1 MRSLSNET
9 KTALSTPVREFKARV
24 EVHRNSTLIGT
35 YTQADAIQKA
45 VIERIAEDGRFFG
58 IGVCQKLKLTLVDK
72 DRTFEIK
79 KNDKLRISI
88 GISSS
93 SAVSETSAIA
103 GKAIVGKAIVGTG
116 EIQKVIDY
124 IEFPSF
130 YVEEVVYDDVSK
142 QVSIEAYDVI
152 NKLKYYTVDDLGLTP
167 PYSNK
172 SFMLACA
179 QKVGTVISMSDSYS
193 TNYTKGGNFYGNEN
207 LRTAFDAA
215 AESAGCVYYVN
226 DNDIIKEEAKAS
238 KKKGKPFSAAAAA
251 AGCSDCPDEE
261 EREPLDPM
269 FVDIQQHWNDK
280 CEESG
285 SAMRRLTIVTKN
297 RQLLIMQRVK
307 EHGGDAA
314 VVYRAIDNAMKS
326 DVLNGRKGSGWV
338 ANFDWMMKQDN
349 FANVLEGVYND
360 ENKKPQTSN
369 AKSCNT
375 DPSLDEAI
383 KEAVEAK
390 EETPEDKQRKLALS
404 YIERVEREPN
414 NGRLN
419 GLLRMM
425 QKNGTLEKLGIEWKP
440 KAV

>member
-1 MRSLSNET
+1 MEKSFILYASYYDILSGLNDEKLGKLLRALFLYNREEEVERLPPDIQMAFSFIKRDMDANRLKYKET
-9 KTALSTPVREFKARV
+9 CERRRESANKRWGK
-24 EVHRNSTLIGT
+24 E
-35 YTQADAIQKA
+35 K
-45 VIERIAEDGRFFG
+45 EAEDDANNAN
-58 IGVCQKLKLTLVDK
+58 VCKSMQTMQKHA
-72 DRTFEIK
+72 
-79 KNDKLRISI
+79 N
-88 GISSS
+88 GC
-93 SAVSETSAIA
+93 
-103 GKAIVGKAIVGTG
+103 
-116 EIQKVIDY
+116 
-124 IEFPSF
+124 
-130 YVEEVVYDDVSK
+130 
-142 QVSIEAYDVI
+142 
-152 NKLKYYTVDDLGLTP
+152 
-167 PYSNK
+167 K
-172 SFMLACA
+172 SMH
-179 QKVGTVISMSDSYS
+179 
-193 TNYTKGGNFYGNEN
+193 
-207 LRTAFDAA
+207 
-215 AESAGCVYYVN
+215 N
-226 DNDIIKEEAKAS
+226 DNDDDIIKEEAKAS

-425 QKNGTLEKLGIEWKP
+425 QKNGTLERLGIEWKP

>member
-1 MRSLSNET
+1 MR
-9 KTALSTPVREFKARV
+9 ALFLYNRE
-24 EVHRNSTLIGT
+24 
-35 YTQADAIQKA
+35 
-45 VIERIAEDGRFFG
+45 
-58 IGVCQKLKLTLVDK
+58 
-72 DRTFEIK
+72 
-79 KNDKLRISI
+79 
-88 GISSS
+88 
-93 SAVSETSAIA
+93 
-103 GKAIVGKAIVGTG
+103 
-116 EIQKVIDY
+116 
-124 IEFPSF
+124 
-130 YVEEVVYDDVSK
+130 EEVERLPPDIQMAFSFIKRDMD
-142 QVSIEAYDVI
+142 A
-152 NKLKYYTVDDLGLTP
+152 NRLKYKET
-167 PYSNK
+167 
-172 SFMLACA
+172 C
-179 QKVGTVISMSDSYS
+179 
-193 TNYTKGGNFYGNEN
+193 E
-207 LRTAFDAA
+207 RRR
-215 AESAGCVYYVN
+215 ESANKRWGKEKEAADDANNANNANVCKSMQTMQKHANGCKSMHNDN

-238 KKKGKPFSAAAAA
+238 KKKSKPFSAAAAA

-369 AKSCNT
+369 GKSCNT

>member
-1 MRSLSNET
+1 MEKSFILYASYYDILSGLNDEKLGKLLRALFLYNREEEVERLPPDIQMAFSFIKRDMDANRLKYKET
-9 KTALSTPVREFKARV
+9 CERRRESANKRWGK
-24 EVHRNSTLIGT
+24 E
-35 YTQADAIQKA
+35 K
-45 VIERIAEDGRFFG
+45 EAEDDANNAN
-58 IGVCQKLKLTLVDK
+58 VCKSMQTMQKHA
-72 DRTFEIK
+72 
-79 KNDKLRISI
+79 N
-88 GISSS
+88 GC
-93 SAVSETSAIA
+93 
-103 GKAIVGKAIVGTG
+103 
-116 EIQKVIDY
+116 
-124 IEFPSF
+124 
-130 YVEEVVYDDVSK
+130 
-142 QVSIEAYDVI
+142 
-152 NKLKYYTVDDLGLTP
+152 
-167 PYSNK
+167 K
-172 SFMLACA
+172 SMH
-179 QKVGTVISMSDSYS
+179 
-193 TNYTKGGNFYGNEN
+193 
-207 LRTAFDAA
+207 
-215 AESAGCVYYVN
+215 N
-226 DNDIIKEEAKAS
+226 DNDDDIIKEEAKAS

-326 DVLNGRKGSGWV
+326 DVPNGRKGSGWA

>member
-1 MRSLSNET
+1 MEKSFILYASYYDILSGLNDE
-9 KTALSTPVREFKARV
+9 KLGKLLRALFLYNRE
-24 EVHRNSTLIGT
+24 
-35 YTQADAIQKA
+35 
-45 VIERIAEDGRFFG
+45 
-58 IGVCQKLKLTLVDK
+58 
-72 DRTFEIK
+72 
-79 KNDKLRISI
+79 
-88 GISSS
+88 
-93 SAVSETSAIA
+93 
-103 GKAIVGKAIVGTG
+103 
-116 EIQKVIDY
+116 
-124 IEFPSF
+124 
-130 YVEEVVYDDVSK
+130 EEVERLPPDIQMAFSFIKRDMD
-142 QVSIEAYDVI
+142 A
-152 NKLKYYTVDDLGLTP
+152 NRLKYKET
-167 PYSNK
+167 
-172 SFMLACA
+172 C
-179 QKVGTVISMSDSYS
+179 
-193 TNYTKGGNFYGNEN
+193 E
-207 LRTAFDAA
+207 RRR
-215 AESAGCVYYVN
+215 ESANKRWGKEKETEDDANNANNANVCKSMQTMQKHANGCKSMHNDN

-269 FVDIQQHWNDK
+269 FVD
-280 CEESG
+280 
-285 SAMRRLTIVTKN
+285 IVTKN

>member
-1 MRSLSNET
+1 MEKSFILYASYYDILSGLNDE
-9 KTALSTPVREFKARV
+9 KLGKLLRALFLYNRE
-24 EVHRNSTLIGT
+24 
-35 YTQADAIQKA
+35 
-45 VIERIAEDGRFFG
+45 
-58 IGVCQKLKLTLVDK
+58 
-72 DRTFEIK
+72 
-79 KNDKLRISI
+79 
-88 GISSS
+88 
-93 SAVSETSAIA
+93 
-103 GKAIVGKAIVGTG
+103 
-116 EIQKVIDY
+116 
-124 IEFPSF
+124 
-130 YVEEVVYDDVSK
+130 EEVERLPPDIQMAFSFIKRDMD
-142 QVSIEAYDVI
+142 A
-152 NKLKYYTVDDLGLTP
+152 NRLKYKET
-167 PYSNK
+167 
-172 SFMLACA
+172 C
-179 QKVGTVISMSDSYS
+179 
-193 TNYTKGGNFYGNEN
+193 E
-207 LRTAFDAA
+207 RRR
-215 AESAGCVYYVN
+215 ESANKRWGKEKEAEGDANNANNANVCKSMQTMQKHANGCKSMHNDN

-369 AKSCNT
+369 GKSCNT

>member
-1 MRSLSNET
+1 MEKSFILYASYYDILSGLNDEKLGKLLRALFLYNREEEVERLPPDIQMAFSFIKRDMDANRLKYKET
-9 KTALSTPVREFKARV
+9 CERRRESANKRWGK
-24 EVHRNSTLIGT
+24 E
-35 YTQADAIQKA
+35 K
-45 VIERIAEDGRFFG
+45 EAEDDANNAN
-58 IGVCQKLKLTLVDK
+58 VCKSMQTMQKHAKACK
-72 DRTFEIK
+72 SMH
-79 KNDKLRISI
+79 ND
-88 GISSS
+88 
-93 SAVSETSAIA
+93 
-103 GKAIVGKAIVGTG
+103 
-116 EIQKVIDY
+116 
-124 IEFPSF
+124 
-130 YVEEVVYDDVSK
+130 
-142 QVSIEAYDVI
+142 
-152 NKLKYYTVDDLGLTP
+152 
-167 PYSNK
+167 
-172 SFMLACA
+172 
-179 QKVGTVISMSDSYS
+179 
-193 TNYTKGGNFYGNEN
+193 
-207 LRTAFDAA
+207 
-215 AESAGCVYYVN
+215 N

-360 ENKKPQTSN
+360 ESKKPQTGN

-390 EETPEDKQRKLALS
+390 EETPEDRQRKLALS

-414 NGRLN
+414 NERLK

-425 QKNGTLEKLGIEWKP
+425 QKNGTLERLGIEWKP

>member
-1 MRSLSNET
+1 MY
-9 KTALSTPVREFKARV
+9 AKA
-24 EVHRNSTLIGT
+24 
-35 YTQADAIQKA
+35 
-45 VIERIAEDGRFFG
+45 
-58 IGVCQKLKLTLVDK
+58 C
-72 DRTFEIK
+72 
-79 KNDKLRISI
+79 
-88 GISSS
+88 
-93 SAVSETSAIA
+93 
-103 GKAIVGKAIVGTG
+103 
-116 EIQKVIDY
+116 
-124 IEFPSF
+124 
-130 YVEEVVYDDVSK
+130 
-142 QVSIEAYDVI
+142 
-152 NKLKYYTVDDLGLTP
+152 
-167 PYSNK
+167 K
-172 SFMLACA
+172 SMH
-179 QKVGTVISMSDSYS
+179 
-193 TNYTKGGNFYGNEN
+193 
-207 LRTAFDAA
+207 
-215 AESAGCVYYVN
+215 N
-226 DNDIIKEEAKAS
+226 DNDDDIIKEEAKAS

-360 ENKKPQTSN
+360 ESKKPQTSN
-369 AKSCNT
+369 AKTCNT

-414 NGRLN
+414 ERLN

>member
-1 MRSLSNET
+1 MEKSFILYASYYDILSGLNDEKLGKLLRALFLYNREEEVERLPPDIQMAFSFIKRDMDANRLKYKET
-9 KTALSTPVREFKARV
+9 CERRRESANKRWGK
-24 EVHRNSTLIGT
+24 E
-35 YTQADAIQKA
+35 K
-45 VIERIAEDGRFFG
+45 EAEDDANNAN
-58 IGVCQKLKLTLVDK
+58 VCKSMQTMQKHA
-72 DRTFEIK
+72 
-79 KNDKLRISI
+79 N
-88 GISSS
+88 GC
-93 SAVSETSAIA
+93 
-103 GKAIVGKAIVGTG
+103 
-116 EIQKVIDY
+116 
-124 IEFPSF
+124 
-130 YVEEVVYDDVSK
+130 
-142 QVSIEAYDVI
+142 
-152 NKLKYYTVDDLGLTP
+152 
-167 PYSNK
+167 K
-172 SFMLACA
+172 SMH
-179 QKVGTVISMSDSYS
+179 
-193 TNYTKGGNFYGNEN
+193 
-207 LRTAFDAA
+207 
-215 AESAGCVYYVN
+215 N
-226 DNDIIKEEAKAS
+226 DNDDDIIKEEAKAS

>member
-1 MRSLSNET
+1 MEKSFILYASYYDILSGLNDEKLGKLLRALFLYNREEEVERLPPDIQMAFSFIKRDMDANRLKYKET
-9 KTALSTPVREFKARV
+9 CERRRESANKRWGK
-24 EVHRNSTLIGT
+24 E
-35 YTQADAIQKA
+35 K
-45 VIERIAEDGRFFG
+45 EAEDDANNAN
-58 IGVCQKLKLTLVDK
+58 VCKSMQTMQKHA
-72 DRTFEIK
+72 
-79 KNDKLRISI
+79 N
-88 GISSS
+88 GC
-93 SAVSETSAIA
+93 
-103 GKAIVGKAIVGTG
+103 
-116 EIQKVIDY
+116 
-124 IEFPSF
+124 
-130 YVEEVVYDDVSK
+130 
-142 QVSIEAYDVI
+142 
-152 NKLKYYTVDDLGLTP
+152 
-167 PYSNK
+167 K
-172 SFMLACA
+172 SMH
-179 QKVGTVISMSDSYS
+179 
-193 TNYTKGGNFYGNEN
+193 
-207 LRTAFDAA
+207 
-215 AESAGCVYYVN
+215 N
-226 DNDIIKEEAKAS
+226 DNDDDIIKEEAKAS

-404 YIERVEREPN
+404 YIER
-414 NGRLN
+414 LN

>member
-1 MRSLSNET
+1 
-9 KTALSTPVREFKARV
+9 
-24 EVHRNSTLIGT
+24 
-35 YTQADAIQKA
+35 
-45 VIERIAEDGRFFG
+45 
-58 IGVCQKLKLTLVDK
+58 
-72 DRTFEIK
+72 
-79 KNDKLRISI
+79 
-88 GISSS
+88 
-93 SAVSETSAIA
+93 
-103 GKAIVGKAIVGTG
+103 
-116 EIQKVIDY
+116 
-124 IEFPSF
+124 
-130 YVEEVVYDDVSK
+130 
-142 QVSIEAYDVI
+142 
-152 NKLKYYTVDDLGLTP
+152 
-167 PYSNK
+167 
-172 SFMLACA
+172 
-179 QKVGTVISMSDSYS
+179 
-193 TNYTKGGNFYGNEN
+193 
-207 LRTAFDAA
+207 
-215 AESAGCVYYVN
+215 
-226 DNDIIKEEAKAS
+226 
-238 KKKGKPFSAAAAA
+238 
-251 AGCSDCPDEE
+251 
-261 EREPLDPM
+261 M

-280 CEESG
+280 CKESG

-414 NGRLN
+414 NERLN

-425 QKNGTLEKLGIEWKP
+425 QKNGTLERLGIEWNP
-440 KAV
+440 KICRMKDDEQRGLLQNILHR

>member
-1 MRSLSNET
+1 MRTE
-9 KTALSTPVREFKARV
+9 KGKRKQEMGQRKEA
-24 EVHRNSTLIGT
+24 
-35 YTQADAIQKA
+35 ADDADDANDANVCKSMQTMQKHA
-45 VIERIAEDGRFFG
+45 NG
-58 IGVCQKLKLTLVDK
+58 CKSMH
-72 DRTFEIK
+72 
-79 KNDKLRISI
+79 ND
-88 GISSS
+88 
-93 SAVSETSAIA
+93 
-103 GKAIVGKAIVGTG
+103 
-116 EIQKVIDY
+116 
-124 IEFPSF
+124 
-130 YVEEVVYDDVSK
+130 
-142 QVSIEAYDVI
+142 
-152 NKLKYYTVDDLGLTP
+152 
-167 PYSNK
+167 
-172 SFMLACA
+172 
-179 QKVGTVISMSDSYS
+179 
-193 TNYTKGGNFYGNEN
+193 
-207 LRTAFDAA
+207 
-215 AESAGCVYYVN
+215 N

-261 EREPLDPM
+261 EREPMDPM

-369 AKSCNT
+369 GKSCNT

-425 QKNGTLEKLGIEWKP
+425 QKNGTLERLGIEWKP